1 MHEVANANQ
10 TAPEPNEEGGVAHA
24 PGAEAQVVFTAAQL
38 LRQEGIESALR
49 QSIGEAFGS
58 PVTLHRSNSAD
69 PLAVQAIHQGRLVA
83 NNRGGVTEVAVPAFF
98 GDSPRGAVALR
109 LRSEPN
115 ASSKAILGAVGDL
128 VGAALA
134 REAGDDPRI
143 EGFEASPVAQ
153 ILVDDAG
160 MVLHGS
166 RTAAES
172 LRSLGRSDEFE
183 GRHITEVFGS
193 SCAAQPG
200 GSPVECRVAGST
212 IRVSAQGTQAG
223 HRVVAWEDI
232 TASLKIEAQRLSQE
246 EDRAQAESARADH
259 GNRVRD
265 VVLAAQDGD
274 LTRRVSGSA
283 EGTIGEIGESLGQF
297 LDDLRGSVAGIK
309 GSTTHLNTASS
320 GIAEISQTLAS
331 NAEET
336 SERAATVSSSAE
348 EVSRNVSTVA
358 AGIEELSASVKE
370 IASNAKDAA
379 SVATE
384 GVKVANE
391 TNETVA
397 QLGESSAEIGKV
409 IKVITSIAQQT
420 NLLALNATIEAARA
434 GSAGKG
440 FAVVANEVKEL
451 AKETARATEDIS
463 QKIETIQGD
472 TGRAVEAIDRISS
485 IINQVNEIQA
495 TIALAVDEQR
505 TTTNEIGR
513 SIAVA
518 AQGSSEIAS
527 NITSVAD
534 AARSTTVA
542 ASDAQS
548 AADQLQQL
556 SAELGT
562 LVARFET

>member
-1 MHEVANANQ
+1 MHEVANAKQ
-10 TAPEPNEEGGVAHA
+10 TTPEPNEEGSGVHSSV
-24 PGAEAQVVFTAAQL
+24 AEAQVVFSAAQL
-38 LRQEGIESALR
+38 LRQGAIEQALSR
-49 QSIGEAFGS
+49 SIGEAFGS
-58 PVTLHRSNSAD
+58 PVGLHRKD
-69 PLAVQAIHQGRLVA
+69 TTHPLASQAIHQGRPVTDS
-83 NNRGGVTEVAVPAFF
+83 RGGVFEVAVPAFF
-98 GDSPRGAVALR
+98 GANPEGAITLR
-109 LRSEPN
+109 LRNNPGEST
-115 ASSKAILGAVGDL
+115 SAILGAVADL
-128 VGAALA
+128 VGAALS
-134 REAGDDPRI
+134 REHSDDPRI
-143 EGFEASPVAQ
+143 EAFDASPIAQ
-153 ILVDDAG
+153 LLVD
-160 MVLHGS
+160 GS
-166 RTAAES
+166 GQVVHASKAAARS
-172 LRSLGRSDEFE
+172 LRELGRSADTD
-183 GRHITEVFGS
+183 GKHLTEVFGT
-193 SCAAQPG
+193 SCSAQAG
-200 GSPVECRVAGST
+200 GHPSECSIGAST
-212 IRVSAQGTQAG
+212 IRVSAEATEAG
-223 HRVVAWEDI
+223 YRVVAWENI
-232 TASLKIEAQRLSQE
+232 TSSLRAE
-246 EDRAQAESARADH
+246 EDRKDQEASRLQAEASRADH

-265 VVLAAQDGD
+265 VVLAAQEGD
-274 LTRRVSGSA
+274 LTRRVSGAA